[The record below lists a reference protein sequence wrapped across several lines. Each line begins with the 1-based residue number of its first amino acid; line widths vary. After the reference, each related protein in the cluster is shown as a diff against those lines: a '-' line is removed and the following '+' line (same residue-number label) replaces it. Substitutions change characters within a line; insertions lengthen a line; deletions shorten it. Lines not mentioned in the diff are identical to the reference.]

1 MEILN
6 LLKNTLRIDGDYE
19 DEYLNTLIESS
30 KEFLENAGVKQNDSK
45 TLYKI
50 AVVKIATEW
59 YMNREINTELP
70 RGIVGIINQL
80 RYSCEEGV

>member
-30 KEFLENAGVKQNDSK
+30 KEFLENAGVKQSDSK